1 MRFRTVRP
9 MTSPLRLLI
18 IMLSATFFLA
28 VSGYSAA
35 HMPSATRSP
44 FAAKALATVSKH
56 ALVKE
61 NKCAPSEELPPNSGG
76 KHLFSL
82 TNRIPF
88 FFHSDVLHLSVH
100 VCADCEWFG
109 KGEATVEQAQDL
121 VVQFSVFSNLF
132 LLAQLNKV
140 INAPSLDDMR
150 EGKEILANEIGVVF
164 RPPKKNLDTS
174 KGFDPSVVSVAG
186 SVVGGVYNH
195 RAAHFEWL
203 CDVGESMGLS
213 FDDLGKRKHGSES
226 TLHFCD
232 ELYRIYGSDDPNVA
246 LGASFAIE
254 HWANAGFW
262 DDLVAGFSSMNK
274 KGVAQTPLGFW
285 KFHQALEAQ
294 HAAHTMDELEE
305 AYAEGRVTDEV
316 AFEKAANEMLD
327 ACQVFWEGLEVKRQ
341 ELDGYGI

>member
-1 MRFRTVRP
+1 MLYP
-9 MTSPLRLLI
+9 MVMTLFVG
-18 IMLSATFFLA
+18 AA
-28 VSGYSAA
+28 SAA
-35 HMPSATRSP
+35 HVSSSTARSP

-56 ALVKE
+56 PLVTKNE
-61 NKCAPSEELPPNSGG
+61 Y
-76 KHLFSL
+76 
-82 TNRIPF
+82 
-88 FFHSDVLHLSVH
+88 
-100 VCADCEWFG
+100 CEWFG
-109 KGEATVEQAQDL
+109 KGEASVEQAQDL

-132 LLAQLNKV
+132 LLAQLNKI

-164 RPPKKNLDTS
+164 RPPKKKLDAS
-174 KGFDPSVVSVAG
+174 SAGFDPSVVSVAG

-203 CDVGESMGLS
+203 CDVGESLGLGFS
-213 FDDLGKRKHGSES
+213 DLGKRKHGSAE
-226 TLHFCD
+226 TIHFCD

-262 DDLVAGFSSMNK
+262 DELVDGFAAMNK
-274 KGVAQTPLGFW
+274 KGVVQTPLGFW

-316 AFEKAANEMLD
+316 AFERAANEMLD
-327 ACQVFWEGLEVKRQ
+327 ACQVFWDGLEKSRL
-341 ELDGYGI
+341 ESYGI